1 MPFSNAVSED
11 IRLAVLEVLEEDPG
25 YAHNEDVLRRS
36 IEFLGHKLSGDRMRS
51 ELSWLQEQG
60 LLEVSEVGPI
70 WVAKLTSRGED
81 VALGR
86 ARVPG
91 VRRPRL

>member
-25 YAHNEDVLRRS
+25 YSHNEDVLQRAVGY
-36 IEFLGHKLSGDRMRS
+36 LGHQVSADRMRS

-60 LLEVSEVGPI
+60 LVEISEVGPI

-81 VALGR
+81 AALGR